1 MGLSAI
7 FKDNG
12 INFISHFEPRNTA
25 EIEFKNWMYM
35 VWFVECDPKIKGKYS
50 QKD

>member
-7 FKDNG
+7 FLDNG
-12 INFISHFEPRNTA
+12 SNFISYFKPRDAA
-25 EIEFKNWMYM
+25 EIEFKNLN
-35 VWFVECDPKIKGKYS
+35 VHSLISSRLIKGKYS